1 MPVRKNKNKWLAELM
16 IERQRYRKQFGTEEE
31 ALSFEAEL
39 RKRKKLGESLTD
51 LLTVEEAATFGDM
64 VDRCYSRYWAASA
77 NESQVM
83 SNMKILESFFGRD
96 TFIEDIT
103 VNRIDDFIGH
113 LESLKR
119 APATINQKL
128 AHLGKILRYSVERGY
143 LRERPKIERVKQP
156 SNERRVFFDYETEA
170 DIMDYLGDNNPD
182 FFDWFV
188 FAIDTGIRPGE
199 IQQLTKRCFRTDPV
213 LGPVVDV
220 QDVKD
225 THGTT
230 ERRTVPLTK
239 RADSAARRQLW
250 DSSGPFVRWTS
261 AERRT
266 AWAAVR
272 ENVDMDPELVPYCC
286 RHTTATRLVQQGC
299 NLKAIQKL
307 MGHKT
312 LDMTLKY
319 VKLVPSDLLG
329 CVKALE
335 KPKQTA

>member
-156 SNERRVFFDYETEA
+156 SNERRVFFDYEE
-170 DIMDYLGDNNPD
+170 
-182 FFDWFV
+182 
-188 FAIDTGIRPGE
+188 
-199 IQQLTKRCFRTDPV
+199 
-213 LGPVVDV
+213 
-220 QDVKD
+220 VKD